1 MKHLVQSTLYGV
13 KVKRFNE
20 SLTEQ
25 DLQDFCESSLAYLMD
40 EGFTIKI
47 YGRET
52 QGDRTRGYI
61 PQGQFNIFLQK
72 NNAKEFFKWDDIND
86 YYIPFLQLLSN
97 RYDIGAFFE
106 EHNGA
111 EPNIRIR
118 YRYREDYSFVNV
130 NKEFSLHRAIS
141 DDLFRPQGHWKDN
154 VYYMS
159 TPDPDLIYV
168 AVIIKERTNQIKL
181 DI

>member
-1 MKHLVQSTLYGV
+1 MKHL
-13 KVKRFNE
+13 KRFNE
-20 SLTEQ
+20 SVTQE
-25 DLQDFCESSLAYLMD
+25 DLQDFCESSLAYLLD

-47 YGRET
+47 MG
-52 QGDRTRGYI
+52 GDDQFTRL
-61 PQGQFNIFLQK
+61 PRGQFNIFLQK
-72 NNAKEFFKWDDIND
+72 DNAREFFKWDDVKD

-97 RYDIGAFFE
+97 RYDIGSFFE

-111 EPNIRIR
+111 EPNIRVR
-118 YRYREDYSFVNV
+118 YRHREDYSFVNV
-130 NKEFSLHRAIS
+130 NKEFSLNRVIN

-154 VYYMS
+154 VYS
-159 TPDPDLIYV
+159 TFTPDPDLISV